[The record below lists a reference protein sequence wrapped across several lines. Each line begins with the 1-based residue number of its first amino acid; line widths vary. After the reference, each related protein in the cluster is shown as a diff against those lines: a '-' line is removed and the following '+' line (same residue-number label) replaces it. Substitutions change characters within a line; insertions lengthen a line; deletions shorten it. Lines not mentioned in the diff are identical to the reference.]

1 MVPAEPLI
9 KREMK
14 AARVCSM
21 LAGERRTAA
30 SFMAAVQLDGIN
42 PQKAAALERRGAL

>member
-1 MVPAEPLI
+1 MVPAEPLT

-21 LAGERRTAA
+21 LAGERRAAA
-30 SFMAAVQLDGIN
+30 SVMAAVQLDGID